1 MNGQNGFRRG
11 QMSLGSSNVE
21 SHPFQNR
28 KRETKAVSELRKECR
43 TWFNNHVRPVCIGN
57 REERSVIVEVY
68 ESGTLLTVRKRFFD
82 ETLAKNLNN
91 CRLSETMKVATHFE
105 EWIPR
110 ANFIR
115 REEGI
120 HHPCSFLVYHTSYYG
135 VSIEFKAKDDG
146 CVYMMHF
153 L

>member
-1 MNGQNGFRRG
+1 MNKLNGLNEVQKHLWKG
-11 QMSLGSSNVE
+11 DEQACSS
-21 SHPFQNR
+21 Q
-28 KRETKAVSELRKECR
+28 KRLQPTYSVSELRKECR
-43 TWFNNHVRPVCIGN
+43 AWFNNHVRPVRKGN
-57 REERSVIVEVY
+57 REERSVIVKVY
-68 ESGTLLTVRKRFFD
+68 ESGTLLTVRKRFLD

-91 CRLSETMKVATHFE
+91 CRLSETMEVATHFE

-120 HHPCSFLVYHTSYYG
+120 HHPCSFLVYHTSYNG
-135 VSIEFKAKDDG
+135 VSIELKAKDDG
-146 CVYMMHF
+146 SVYMMRF

>member
-43 TWFNNHVRPVCIGN
+43 TWFNNHVRPACIGN

-68 ESGTLLTVRKRFFD
+68 ESGTLLTVRKRFLD

-91 CRLSETMKVATHFE
+91 CRLSETMEVPRILKNGYRVQISYGGKRAYTIRVHF
-105 EWIPR
+105 
-110 ANFIR
+110 
-115 REEGI
+115 
-120 HHPCSFLVYHTSYYG
+120 
-135 VSIEFKAKDDG
+135 
-146 CVYMMHF
+146 
-153 L
+153 

>member
-68 ESGTLLTVRKRFFD
+68 ESGTLLTVRKRFLD

-91 CRLSETMKVATHFE
+91 CRLSETIEVATHFE
-105 EWIPR
+105 EWIPCKFHTEGR
-110 ANFIR
+110 GHTPSVFIF
-115 REEGI
+115 
-120 HHPCSFLVYHTSYYG
+120 SLSYFL
-135 VSIEFKAKDDG
+135 
-146 CVYMMHF
+146 
-153 L
+153 

>member
-1 MNGQNGFRRG
+1 MTAKNDFQQKQMPLHNDNGHSNFFQNSECINLNYSKLRKKYRWWFDTHVQPLRRG
-11 QMSLGSSNVE
+11 
-21 SHPFQNR
+21 
-28 KRETKAVSELRKECR
+28 K
-43 TWFNNHVRPVCIGN
+43 

-68 ESGTLLTVRKRFFD
+68 ESGTLLTVRKRFLD

-91 CRLSETMKVATHFE
+91 CRLSETMEVATHFE

-146 CVYMMHF
+146 SVYMMRF